1 MTKELTISIAA
12 YNVEQYLDNLMKS
25 IIDSESMEMIEV
37 LIINDGSKD
46 NTPNI
51 AEKYQDQYPDSIR
64 LINKENGGHGSTINK
79 GIEEATGRYFR
90 ALDGDDW
97 MHSEHLRT
105 FIRKLKHIDSDIILS
120 DCCICHENGKKEVPD
135 DFPDL
140 SDNKEYIFEEIWH
153 SGLWM
158 RYHSVIYRTDLLKKH
173 RIRLDEN
180 CFYVDTEF
188 MLFPIPFVKT
198 IYYSK
203 EFLYCYR
210 VGSEGQS
217 VSKANRIRNIVH
229 SEKVAKSLIAFY
241 LQNKQNLSREKEQY
255 LIDGIGSNC
264 SWHENSL
271 LLFPP
276 SKEIK
281 RRILS
286 FEKYVKKIDPQ
297 IYTRMET
304 DSKAIAILRKTS
316 YHTYRLASIYVRN
329 ID

>member
-1 MTKELTISIAA
+1 M
-12 YNVEQYLDNLMKS
+12 
-25 IIDSESMEMIEV
+25 
-37 LIINDGSKD
+37 
-46 NTPNI
+46 
-51 AEKYQDQYPDSIR
+51 
-64 LINKENGGHGSTINK
+64 
-79 GIEEATGRYFR
+79 
-90 ALDGDDW
+90 
-97 MHSEHLRT
+97 
-105 FIRKLKHIDSDIILS
+105 
-120 DCCICHENGKKEVPD
+120 
-135 DFPDL
+135 
-140 SDNKEYIFEEIWH
+140 
-153 SGLWM
+153 
-158 RYHSVIYRTDLLKKH
+158 
-173 RIRLDEN
+173 
-180 CFYVDTEF
+180 
-188 MLFPIPFVKT
+188 
-198 IYYSK
+198 
-203 EFLYCYR
+203 
-210 VGSEGQS
+210 
-217 VSKANRIRNIVH
+217 H